1 MNMIEFINEILTR
14 FKPCFSRNTTYQWF
28 VVVIIGFML
37 RSDTLGVT
45 SIIRDLAISP
55 RLYETMLHFF
65 RSSSWSLDSIADK
78 WFCIVKEFEEVYR
91 EDNTIVLIGDGVK
104 EAKDGR
110 YMPGVKKLHQES
122 ENSSKAEY
130 IFGHMFGG
138 VGILVGNVNKWFCLP
153 LFINLQDGVSSILR
167 WKDPTLVH
175 RSHVVQMIENAFR
188 VTKVMGKSILLLDRY
203 FLSVPAITRLNELN
217 STNTDKMQIV
227 TKAKSSCVAFE
238 KAPAEKQGKGRP
250 RKKGKSIK
258 LKTLFETLKDS
269 FVKTTMTL
277 YGKETEVSYYCID
290 LLWGQKLYQELRFV
304 LVKYNGKLAIL
315 VSTDT
320 CLDPM
325 AIIRL
330 YSYRFKIECTF
341 RELKQVIGGFSYQFW
356 SKSMPKLN
364 RYLKSKQIHPI
375 DLIKDSKAQQRISQT
390 VKAIEGYVMFSC
402 IAIGLLQLVS
412 LKYSQMVDAPN
423 LRYTRTP
430 SKETVS
436 EATIAFY
443 LRKNIFRML
452 AKNPLNSITRI
463 ITRKQKEPLDH
474 KDSQAS

>member
-1 MNMIEFINEILTR
+1 MIEFIDEILTH

-45 SIIRDLAISP
+45 SIIRDLAIAP

-65 RSSSWSLDSIADK
+65 RSSSWSLDSISDK
-78 WFCIVKEFEEVYR
+78 WFHIIKEYGELYR
-91 EDNTIVLIGDGVK
+91 EDDAVILIGDGVK
-104 EAKDGR
+104 QAKEGR

-138 VGILVGNVNKWFCLP
+138 VGILTGNINKWFCLP
-153 LFINLQDGVSSILR
+153 LFINLQDGVSSIFR
-167 WKDPTLVH
+167 WKDPAQVH
-175 RSHVVQMIENAFR
+175 LSHVVQMIENAFR
-188 VTKVMGKSILLLDRY
+188 ITKVMGRSILLLDRY

-217 STNTDKMQIV
+217 STNTDTMQIV

-238 KAPAEKQGKGRP
+238 KAPTGKQGKGRP

-258 LKTLFETLKDS
+258 IKTLFETMKDS
-269 FVKTTMTL
+269 FVKTTVTL
-277 YGKETEVSYYCID
+277 YGKETEVSYYCIN

-304 LVKYNGKLAIL
+304 LVNYNGNLAIL

-320 CLDPM
+320 GLAPTT
-325 AIIRL
+325 IIRL

-364 RYLKSKQIHPI
+364 RYLKCKQIHPI
-375 DLIKDSKAQQRISQT
+375 DLIKDPKDQQRILQT

-412 LKYSQMVDAPN
+412 LKYSETIDAPN

-430 SKETVS
+430 SKKVVS
-436 EATIAFY
+436 EATVVFY
-443 LRKNIFRML
+443 LRKNIFRIL
-452 AKNPLNSITRI
+452 AENPANSITRI
-463 ITRKQKEPLDH
+463 IKQKQRELRFY
-474 KDSQAS
+474 KDLRAS